1 MIVCDRFRAIVL
13 TFLTQLMGKKVLYL
27 LGAGATHGVLQ
38 ALDRTVK
45 LMPNDIRD
53 TIFDKFKDKPP
64 IDDPD
69 AWTEFTTTPDVEHF
83 ISILEYQ
90 NKFDAAERIRKEYR
104 NAIVGVAGPAS
115 RQPARK
121 NLYSVLLDYQLNLA
135 RVHLKEELLG
145 FVSFNYEDILE
156 NTITKYFRPVSYIF
170 DHRKA
175 NRPGSAVA
183 VFKLHGSFNWINTR
197 PITIERM
204 SEARLKPAIW
214 IPPGV
219 EKKKDSYPFNIL
231 WGQLTEKLQDC
242 DILRVIGCSLSRNDW
257 GFIPMVYTMRHFTS
271 KKPFE
276 IEIIASPQTAKTISD
291 TYGYLTDIKSML
303 DMPEVKDYF
312 REEIFGGRVFSSDKK
327 FNEEI
332 TARLSNRDWGNPFR
346 DWLFSKVRY
355 LVEEHDYSL
364 ETRIGIVS
372 EFYSPN

>member
-1 MIVCDRFRAIVL
+1 MS
-13 TFLTQLMGKKVLYL
+13 KKVLYL

-53 TIFDKFKDKPP
+53 TIFNKFKNQPP

-90 NKFDAAERIRKEYR
+90 NKFSAAERIRKEYR
-104 NAIVGVAGPAS
+104 DAIVGIAGRAS

-135 RVHLKEELLG
+135 RVHLNEELLG

-156 NTITKYFRPVSYIF
+156 NTITKFYRPVSYIF
-170 DHRKA
+170 DHPKA
-175 NRPGSAVA
+175 NRNGRPVE
-183 VFKLHGSFNWINTR
+183 VYKLHGSFNWINTR
-197 PITIERM
+197 PIKIERM
-204 SEARLKPAIW
+204 SEARKKAAIW

-219 EKKKDSYPFNIL
+219 DKKKDSYPFNLL
-231 WGQLTEKLQDC
+231 WGELTEKLQKC
-242 DILRVIGCSLSRNDW
+242 DVLRVIGCSLSRNDW

-271 KKPFE
+271 KPPFE
-276 IEIIASPQTAKTISD
+276 IEIIASPGTADAILWN
-291 TYGYLTDIKSML
+291 YGYLKNIKSML
-303 DMPEVKDYF
+303 QMPEVKDYF
-312 REEIFGGRVFSSDKK
+312 RDEVFGKRQFKSETK
-327 FNEEI
+327 FEEEI
-332 TARLSNRDWGNPFR
+332 TARLSNKDKSNPFR

-355 LVEEHDYSL
+355 LTEELGQSL
-364 ETRIGIVS
+364 DTREGVVR
-372 EFYSPN
+372 EFYSPS